1 MAVRS
6 VQESFLGTVGEV
18 SKLDTILTRSD
29 TFILA
34 GICLYY

>member
-18 SKLDTILTRSD
+18 SKLDTILTRLFLQESV
-29 TFILA
+29 FITDKF
-34 GICLYY
+34 